1 MKRLISSALL
11 LSLALI
17 LVNSTSR
24 GRANKNLNRSE
35 DFILFTG
42 ELVPTMIGCEI
53 QGLHLYAYDPSGFHA
68 IPFQI
73 DKRDSEGRFV
83 FPNETIRDPL
93 RDGTYLDSNDEMV
106 FMIWDVGVR
115 ATEKASVKGV
125 EKVVE
130 IEINDPLDGA
140 RAWVYLFYRPG
151 ADPPATED
159 YISHREE
166 AGEEFIK
173 SDYYDLRIQLNR
185 IGMHYLSLRKPD
197 GNWGED
203 ILEGQRFGIKAT
215 LLHGAIPIRFP
226 EQEITKRIIG
236 VTDGPVRIIRG
247 VLGHIKVKGIGL
259 EMMNETCYLYYP
271 NGTVSPINLTIPVPI
286 SRLFLNLEAYM
297 AMSYTDSIVGS
308 SYINPSNP
316 QGVSL
321 DGKPDPEIDE
331 ISDNPYVMVK
341 GPQGAIIDIAD
352 KGDFERYQII
362 RTTLV
367 RDTLYEKGSN
377 KGGDGEI
384 TAGFWFRNTGKIPK
398 GTYNYTIY
406 HYFPYPFTEQKPQEL
421 LNMIEHP
428 LQLNIQSFSLD

>member
-1 MKRLISSALL
+1 MKRQ
-11 LSLALI
+11 LSPVILSFLALI
-17 LVNSTSR
+17 LVSSTSG

-42 ELVPTMIGCEI
+42 ELVPTMIGCET
-53 QGLHLYAYDPSGFHA
+53 QSLHLYTYDPSGFHA

-83 FPNETIRDPL
+83 FPNETMRDPL
-93 RDGTYLDSNDEMV
+93 RDGTCLDSNDEMV
-106 FMIWDVGVR
+106 FLIWDVGER
-115 ATEKASVKGV
+115 AAEKAGVRGV
-125 EKVVE
+125 ERGVE

-140 RAWVYLFYRPG
+140 KAWVYLFYRPG
-151 ADPPATED
+151 SDPPATED

-185 IGMHYLSLRKPD
+185 IGMHYLGLRRPD

-215 LLHGAIPIRFP
+215 LLHGAIPVRFP

-236 VTDGPVRIIRG
+236 VIDGPVRVVRG

-259 EMMNETCYLYYP
+259 EMINETFYIYYP
-271 NGTVSPINLTIPVPI
+271 NGTVSPISLSFPVPI
-286 SRLFLNLEAYM
+286 SKVFLNLEAYT
-297 AMSYTDSIVGS
+297 AMSYTDSIIGS
-308 SYINPSNP
+308 TYLNPSNP

-331 ISDNPYVMVK
+331 KSDNTYIMVK
-341 GPQGAIIDIAD
+341 GPQGAIIDVAD
-352 KGDFERYQII
+352 KGDFEKFQII
-362 RTTLV
+362 RTTLIH
-367 RDTLYEKGSN
+367 DTLYEKDPN
-377 KGGDGEI
+377 KGEI

-406 HYFPYPFTEQKPQEL
+406 HYFPCPFTEQKPREI

-428 LQLNIQSFSLD
+428 LELDVQSFSLD